1 MSDLVICDLV
11 NNGMRKMWGNFMGW
25 VRALKMPKLF
35 KKDFKQIIKEQLLNP
50 SESDALKAF
59 SIGFGVFM
67 GIVPI
72 WGFQMAAAIGLA
84 FVLKL
89 NKTLV
94 LLAANISI
102 PPLIPVIIYAGIQ
115 LGSFL
120 LGEDPISFDEN
131 LSLDTAKNH
140 LQAHILGGVTLA
152 FLSAIFLGSLAF
164 VLIKFF
170 TRERK

>member
-1 MSDLVICDLV
+1 MKKVWEV
-11 NNGMRKMWGNFMGW
+11 FVGW
-25 VRALKMPKLF
+25 VGGLKMPKLF

-120 LGEDPISFDEN
+120 LGEEPIIFDKN
-131 LSLDTAKNH
+131 LSLDTAKSH
-140 LQAHILGGVTLA
+140 FQAYILGSIALA
-152 FLSAIFLGSLAF
+152 FLSAVSFGGVAF

-170 TRERK
+170 GRK